1 MVPSPNTAVGQTKR
15 VALVIPCYNEAKRL
29 NLEAYA
35 RFLETHPGVTF
46 CFVNDGS
53 TDATG
58 ERLAAFL
65 AANPTLSIRIHALNE
80 NSGKGEAV
88 RQGVLDVLKANNT
101 PLDLVGF
108 WDSDLATPLA
118 ELDRFVE
125 AFTQEARI
133 QAVVGF
139 RKKEPTANIK
149 RSPTRKLISSI
160 MRVIIHTLIGLPVQD
175 TQCGAKLFTA
185 DVASKIFEKPFVAR
199 WLFDLELFL
208 RMKQAYGSAFLTQN
222 LEQLHLKSWHD
233 VPGTKLR
240 FWDVFQ
246 IFLEL
251 VKIKSMYRAKVDQNN
266 IK

>member
-1 MVPSPNTAVGQTKR
+1 MVPSPNTAVEQTKR
-15 VALVIPCYNEAKRL
+15 VALVIPCFNEAKRL
-29 NLEAYA
+29 NLEAYSA
-35 RFLETHPGVTF
+35 FLKTHPYTIF

-53 TDATG
+53 TDRTSDLLATF
-58 ERLAAFL
+58 AAEH
-65 AANPTLSIRIHALNE
+65 PTLSIKTLSLDH

-88 RQGVLDVLKANNT
+88 RQGVLTMLAEKSPAV
-101 PLDLVGF
+101 DLVGF

-125 AFTQEARI
+125 AFAHETRL

-139 RKKEPTANIK
+139 RKKEPAANIK
-149 RSPTRKLISSI
+149 RSPSRKLISAI
-160 MRVIIHTLIGLPVQD
+160 MRVIIHTLIGLPIHD

-185 DVASKIFEKPFVAR
+185 DLASKIFNAPFIAR

-208 RMKQAYGSAFLTQN
+208 RMKQAYGSTFLSQN

-240 FWDVFQ
+240 FWDVFE

-251 VKIKSMYRAKVDQNN
+251 VKIKLQYRNR
-266 IK
+266 

>member
-1 MVPSPNTAVGQTKR
+1 MVPSPNTAVEQTKR
-15 VALVIPCYNEAKRL
+15 VALVIPCFNEAKRL
-29 NLEAYA
+29 NLEAYSA
-35 RFLETHPGVTF
+35 FLKTHPFMTF

-53 TDATG
+53 TDRTSDLLVAF
-58 ERLAAFL
+58 AAEH
-65 AANPTLSIRIHALNE
+65 PTLSIKTLSLAN

-88 RQGVLDVLKANNT
+88 RQGVLAMLKADNT
-101 PLDLVGF
+101 PVDLVGF

-125 AFTQEARI
+125 AFDQEARL
-133 QAVVGF
+133 QSVVGF

-149 RSPTRKLISSI
+149 RSTSRKLISAI
-160 MRVIIHTLIGLPVQD
+160 MRVIIHTLIGLPIHD

-185 DVASKIFEKPFVAR
+185 DLATKLFTPPFVAR

-208 RMKQAYGSAFLTQN
+208 RMKQAFGLDFLTQS

-251 VKIKSMYRAKVDQNN
+251 VKIKRHYRK
-266 IK
+266 

>member
-1 MVPSPNTAVGQTKR
+1 MVPSPNTAAGQTKR

-35 RFLETHPGVTF
+35 RFLETHSGVTF

-53 TDATG
+53 TDRTSDLLATF
-58 ERLAAFL
+58 AAEH
-65 AANPTLSIRIHALNE
+65 PTLSIKTLSLPN

-88 RQGVLDVLKANNT
+88 RQGVLAILAEESNAI
-101 PLDLVGF
+101 DLVGF

-118 ELDRFVE
+118 ELVRFVE
-125 AFTQEARI
+125 AFAHETRL

-139 RKKEPTANIK
+139 RKKEPAANIK
-149 RSPTRKLISSI
+149 RSPSRKLISAI
-160 MRVIIHTLIGLPVQD
+160 MRVIIHTLIGLPIHD
-175 TQCGAKLFTA
+175 TQCGAKVFTA
-185 DVASKIFEKPFVAR
+185 GLASKIFEKPFLAR

-208 RMKQAYGSAFLTQN
+208 RMKQLHNAAFLSQN
-222 LEQLHLKSWHD
+222 LEQLHLHSWHD

-251 VKIKSMYRAKVDQNN
+251 IKIKRHYRK
-266 IK
+266 

>member
-1 MVPSPNTAVGQTKR
+1 MVPSPQIVAEQKKR

-29 NLEAYA
+29 DLAAYSL
-35 RFLETHPGVTF
+35 FLETHPGTTF

-53 TDATG
+53 RDATG
-58 ERLAAFL
+58 ELLKTFQSSHPQQA
-65 AANPTLSIRIHALNE
+65 IRIVELPE
-80 NSGKGEAV
+80 NQGKGEAV
-88 RQGVLDVLKANNT
+88 RQGVLAMLKADNT
-101 PLDLVGF
+101 PVDLVGF

-125 AFTQEARI
+125 AFTQEIRI

-139 RKKEPTANIK
+139 RKKEPAANIK
-149 RSPTRKLISSI
+149 RSPSRKLISSI
-160 MRVIIHTLIGLPVQD
+160 MRVIIHTLIGLPVHD
-175 TQCGAKLFTA
+175 TQCGAKVFTA
-185 DVASKIFEKPFVAR
+185 DLASRIFEKPFVAR

-222 LEQLHLKSWHD
+222 LEQLHLHSWHD

-251 VKIKSMYRAKVDQNN
+251 VKIKRHYRK
-266 IK
+266 